1 MKIQNLTYLR
11 RSALAEIRIP
21 DLGDF
26 DEVEVVE
33 LHVAEG
39 DRIEEGDPILT
50 LETEKAAMD
59 VPSPFAGVV
68 EKISV
73 GPGDS
78 VSQGDLISIVSTE
91 SLPDQKNEP
100 KTEEKEAKQ
109 AIEESDD
116 VSVSESVKSKHDYDL
131 IVVGA
136 GPGGYAAA
144 FRASDLGL
152 KVGLVDRNSDLGGV
166 CLNVGCIPSKAFL
179 HAAKILD
186 DSKEAEVSGI
196 VFKEPEIDLSKMKE
210 WKNNIIG
217 GLTGGLSGLAQ
228 QRGVDVVHGT
238 AKFSSK
244 NEIEVNHESDSQ
256 RISSDQFIIAVGSE
270 PAELSFLPDD
280 PRIIDSTGALEPDQ
294 IPKNILI
301 IGGGIIGLE
310 MATIYSA
317 LGSEVTIV
325 ELTKQLMPG
334 TDPDLVRPLE
344 KILNK
349 KCKKIMKSSQVTSAS
364 ASDEG
369 ISVSFKK
376 DGEEFS
382 EMFQNVLVAVGRKSN
397 GSLLGLNEIGV
408 NVDERG
414 IINVDKQFR
423 TTVESIFA
431 IGDVIG
437 DPMLAHKAS
446 HEGKIAAEVA
456 AGHKST
462 NDIRCIPSV
471 AYTDPEVAWVGFS
484 EEECKAKG
492 IDYGKG
498 IFPWSASG
506 RSLTIGRSEGM
517 TKLIFN
523 NSTKKIVGGGI
534 VGPNA
539 GDLISEIA
547 LAIEMDCDVSD
558 IALTVHPHPTLSET
572 VGMAAEVF
580 EGTVTDLY
588 VKPRN

>member
-1 MKIQNLTYLR
+1 MT
-11 RSALAEIRIP
+11 EIRIP

-100 KTEEKEAKQ
+100 KAEEKEAKQ
-109 AIEESDD
+109 AIEESGD

-196 VFKEPEIDLSKMKE
+196 LFKEPKIDLSKMKE

-270 PAELSFLPDD
+270 PAKLSFLPDD

-506 RSLTIGRSEGM
+506 RSLTIGRNEGM

>member
-1 MKIQNLTYLR
+1 M
-11 RSALAEIRIP
+11 AEIRIP

-39 DRIEEGDPILT
+39 DRIEEGDPVLT

-78 VSQGDLISIVSTE
+78 VSQGDLISIVSSE
-91 SLPDQKNEP
+91 SKPNEEDQSN
-100 KTEEKEAKQ
+100 TEEKETEQ
-109 AIEESDD
+109 AIQESEDP
-116 VSVSESVKSKHDYDL
+116 SESSQSENDYDL
-131 IVVGA
+131 IVLGA

-152 KVGLVDRNSDLGGV
+152 KVGLVERNSDLGGV

-196 VFKEPEIDLSKMKE
+196 VFKEPEINLSKMKE

-217 GLTGGLSGLAQ
+217 GLTGGLSGLAK
-228 QRGVDVVHGT
+228 QRGVDVIHGT

-244 NEIEVNHESDSQ
+244 NEIEVNHESDSR
-256 RISSDQFIIAVGSE
+256 RISSNQFIIAVGSE

-294 IPKNILI
+294 IPNDILI

-344 KILNK
+344 RILNK
-349 KCKKIMKSSQVTSAS
+349 KCKKIMKSSQVISAS

-376 DGEEFS
+376 DDEEFS
-382 EMFQNVLVAVGRKSN
+382 EIFQNVLVAVGRKSN
-397 GSLLGLNEIGV
+397 GSLLGLDEIGV

-492 IDYGKG
+492 LDYGKG

-506 RSLTIGRSEGM
+506 RSLTIGRNEGM

>member
-1 MKIQNLTYLR
+1 MRIQNLTYPR

-39 DRIEEGDPILT
+39 DRIEEGDPVLT

-78 VSQGDLISIVSTE
+78 VSQGDLISIVSSE
-91 SLPDQKNEP
+91 SKPNEEDESN
-100 KTEEKEAKQ
+100 TEEKETEQ
-109 AIEESDD
+109 PIQESEDT
-116 VSVSESVKSKHDYDL
+116 SESSKFKHDYDL

-152 KVGLVDRNSDLGGV
+152 KVGLVERNSDLGGV

-196 VFKEPEIDLSKMKE
+196 VFKEPEINLSKMKE

-217 GLTGGLSGLAQ
+217 GLTGGLSGLAK
-228 QRGVDVVHGT
+228 QRGVDVIHGT

-244 NEIEVNHESDSQ
+244 NEIEVNHESDSR
-256 RISSDQFIIAVGSE
+256 RISSNQFIIAVGSE

-294 IPKNILI
+294 IPNDILI

-344 KILNK
+344 RILNK
-349 KCKKIMKSSQVTSAS
+349 KCKKIMKSSQVISAS

-376 DGEEFS
+376 DDEEFS
-382 EMFQNVLVAVGRKSN
+382 EIFQNVLVAVGRKSN
-397 GSLLGLNEIGV
+397 GSLLGLDEIGV

-423 TTVESIFA
+423 TNVESIFA

-492 IDYGKG
+492 LDYGKG

-506 RSLTIGRSEGM
+506 RSLTIGRNEGM

>member
-1 MKIQNLTYLR
+1 M
-11 RSALAEIRIP
+11 AEIRIP

-39 DRIEEGDPILT
+39 VGIEEGDPVLT

-78 VSQGDLISIVSTE
+78 VSQGDLISIVSSESKPNEEDESNTE
-91 SLPDQKNEP
+91 KKE
-100 KTEEKEAKQ
+100 TEQ
-109 AIEESDD
+109 AIQETEDP
-116 VSVSESVKSKHDYDL
+116 SESSRSEHDYDL

-152 KVGLVDRNSDLGGV
+152 KVGLVERNSDLGGV

-196 VFKEPEIDLSKMKE
+196 VFKEPEINLSKMKE

-217 GLTGGLSGLAQ
+217 GLTGGLSGLAK
-228 QRGVDVVHGT
+228 QRGVDVIHGT

-244 NEIEVNHESDSQ
+244 NEIEVNHESDSR
-256 RISSDQFIIAVGSE
+256 RISSNQFIIAVGSE

-294 IPKNILI
+294 IPKDILI

-344 KILNK
+344 RILNK
-349 KCKKIMKSSQVTSAS
+349 KCKKIMKSSQVISAS

-376 DGEEFS
+376 DDEEFS
-382 EMFQNVLVAVGRKSN
+382 EIFQNVLVAVGRKSN
-397 GSLLGLNEIGV
+397 GSLLGLDEIGV

-414 IINVDKQFR
+414 IIGVDKQFR
-423 TTVESIFA
+423 TTMESIFA

-456 AGHKST
+456 AGNKST

-492 IDYGKG
+492 LDYGKG

-506 RSLTIGRSEGM
+506 RSLTIGRNEGM

>member
-1 MKIQNLTYLR
+1 MT
-11 RSALAEIRIP
+11 EIRIP

-210 WKNNIIG
+210 WKNNIID
-217 GLTGGLSGLAQ
+217 GLTGGLSGLAK
-228 QRGVDVVHGT
+228 QRGVDVIHGT

-344 KILNK
+344 KILSK

-423 TTVESIFA
+423 TTVESIYA

-506 RSLTIGRSEGM
+506 RSLTIGRNEGM

>member
-1 MKIQNLTYLR
+1 M
-11 RSALAEIRIP
+11 AEIRIP

-39 DRIEEGDPILT
+39 DRIEEGDPVLT

-78 VSQGDLISIVSTE
+78 VSQGDLISIVSSE
-91 SLPDQKNEP
+91 SKPNEEDESN
-100 KTEEKEAKQ
+100 TEEKETEQ
-109 AIEESDD
+109 PIQESEDT
-116 VSVSESVKSKHDYDL
+116 SESSKFKHDYDL

-152 KVGLVDRNSDLGGV
+152 KVGLVERNSDLGGV

-196 VFKEPEIDLSKMKE
+196 VFKEPEINLSKMKE

-217 GLTGGLSGLAQ
+217 GLTGGLSGLAK
-228 QRGVDVVHGT
+228 QRGVDVIHGT

-244 NEIEVNHESDSQ
+244 NEIEVNHESDSR
-256 RISSDQFIIAVGSE
+256 RISSNQFIIAVGSE

-294 IPKNILI
+294 IPNDILI

-344 KILNK
+344 RILNK
-349 KCKKIMKSSQVTSAS
+349 KCKKIMKSSQVISAS

-376 DGEEFS
+376 DDEEFS
-382 EMFQNVLVAVGRKSN
+382 EIFQNVLVAVGRKSN
-397 GSLLGLNEIGV
+397 GSLLGLDEIGV

-423 TTVESIFA
+423 TNVESIFA

-492 IDYGKG
+492 LDYGKG

-506 RSLTIGRSEGM
+506 RSLTIGRNEGM

-588 VKPRN
+588 VKPRD

>member
-1 MKIQNLTYLR
+1 MT
-11 RSALAEIRIP
+11 EIRIP

-109 AIEESDD
+109 AIEESGD

-270 PAELSFLPDD
+270 PAKLSFLPDD

-506 RSLTIGRSEGM
+506 RSLTIGRNEGM

>member
-1 MKIQNLTYLR
+1 MT
-11 RSALAEIRIP
+11 EIRIP

-100 KTEEKEAKQ
+100 KAEEKEAKQ
-109 AIEESDD
+109 AIEESGD

-270 PAELSFLPDD
+270 PAKLSFLPDD

-506 RSLTIGRSEGM
+506 RSLTIGRNEGM

>member
-1 MKIQNLTYLR
+1 M
-11 RSALAEIRIP
+11 AEIRIP

-39 DRIEEGDPILT
+39 DRIAEGDPVLT

-78 VSQGDLISIVSTE
+78 VSQGDLISIVSSE
-91 SLPDQKNEP
+91 SKPNEEDESN
-100 KTEEKEAKQ
+100 TEEKEQ
-109 AIEESDD
+109 AIRESDD
-116 VSVSESVKSKHDYDL
+116 GSESSKSEHDYDL

-152 KVGLVDRNSDLGGV
+152 KVGLVERNSDLGGV

-196 VFKEPEIDLSKMKE
+196 VFKEPEINLSKMKE

-217 GLTGGLSGLAQ
+217 GLTGGLSGLAK
-228 QRGVDVVHGT
+228 QRGVDVIHGT

-244 NEIEVNHESDSQ
+244 NEIEVNHESDSR
-256 RISSDQFIIAVGSE
+256 RISSNQFIIAVGSE

-294 IPKNILI
+294 IPNDILI

-344 KILNK
+344 RILNK
-349 KCKKIMKSSQVTSAS
+349 KCKKIMKSSQVISAS

-376 DGEEFS
+376 DDEEFS
-382 EMFQNVLVAVGRKSN
+382 EIFQNILVAVGRKSN

-423 TTVESIFA
+423 TNVESIFA

-484 EEECKAKG
+484 EEECIAKG
-492 IDYGKG
+492 LDYGKG

-506 RSLTIGRSEGM
+506 RSLTIGRNEGM

>member
-1 MKIQNLTYLR
+1 MT
-11 RSALAEIRIP
+11 EIRIP

>member
-1 MKIQNLTYLR
+1 MT
-11 RSALAEIRIP
+11 EIRIP

-210 WKNNIIG
+210 WKNNIIE

-423 TTVESIFA
+423 TTVESIYA

>member
-1 MKIQNLTYLR
+1 MT
-11 RSALAEIRIP
+11 EIRIP

-210 WKNNIIG
+210 WKNNIIE

-344 KILNK
+344 RILNK

-423 TTVESIFA
+423 TTVESIYA

-506 RSLTIGRSEGM
+506 RSLTIGRNEGM

>member
-1 MKIQNLTYLR
+1 MT
-11 RSALAEIRIP
+11 EIRIP

-196 VFKEPEIDLSKMKE
+196 VFKEPEIDLSKMKQ
-210 WKNNIIG
+210 WKNNIIE

-423 TTVESIFA
+423 TTVESIYA

-506 RSLTIGRSEGM
+506 RSLTIGRNEGM

>member
-1 MKIQNLTYLR
+1 MT
-11 RSALAEIRIP
+11 EIRIP

-210 WKNNIIG
+210 WKNNIIE

-423 TTVESIFA
+423 TTVESIYA

-471 AYTDPEVAWVGFS
+471 AYTDPEVAWVGLS

-506 RSLTIGRSEGM
+506 RSLTIGRNEGM

>member
-1 MKIQNLTYLR
+1 M
-11 RSALAEIRIP
+11 AEIRIP

-39 DRIEEGDPILT
+39 DRIEEGDPVLT

-78 VSQGDLISIVSTE
+78 VSQGDLISIVSSQSKPNE
-91 SLPDQKNEP
+91 EDQSN
-100 KTEEKEAKQ
+100 TEEKETEQ
-109 AIEESDD
+109 AIQESEDP
-116 VSVSESVKSKHDYDL
+116 SESSQSENDYDL
-131 IVVGA
+131 IVLGA

-152 KVGLVDRNSDLGGV
+152 KVGLVERNSDLGGV

-196 VFKEPEIDLSKMKE
+196 VFKEPEINLSKMKE
-210 WKNNIIG
+210 WKNNIID
-217 GLTGGLSGLAQ
+217 GLTGGLSGLAK
-228 QRGVDVVHGT
+228 QRGVDVIHGT

-244 NEIEVNHESDSQ
+244 NEIEVNHESDS
-256 RISSDQFIIAVGSE
+256 RSISSDQFIIAVGSE

-294 IPKNILI
+294 IPNDILI

-344 KILNK
+344 RILNK
-349 KCKKIMKSSQVTSAS
+349 KCKKIMKSSQVISAS

-369 ISVSFKK
+369 ISVSFKN
-376 DGEEFS
+376 DDEEFS
-382 EMFQNVLVAVGRKSN
+382 EIFQNILVAVGRKSN

-423 TTVESIFA
+423 TNVESIFA

-492 IDYGKG
+492 LDYGKG

-506 RSLTIGRSEGM
+506 RSLTIGRNEGM

>member
-1 MKIQNLTYLR
+1 MT
-11 RSALAEIRIP
+11 EIRIP

-39 DRIEEGDPILT
+39 DRIEEGDPIIT

-59 VPSPFAGVV
+59 VPSPFDGVV

-210 WKNNIIG
+210 WKNNIIE

-423 TTVESIFA
+423 TTVESIYA

-506 RSLTIGRSEGM
+506 RSLTIGRNEGM

>member
-1 MKIQNLTYLR
+1 MRIQNLTYPR

-39 DRIEEGDPILT
+39 DRIEEGDPVLT

-73 GPGDS
+73 GLGDS
-78 VSQGDLISIVSTE
+78 VSQGDLISIVSSE
-91 SLPDQKNEP
+91 SKPNEEDQSN
-100 KTEEKEAKQ
+100 TEEKETEQ
-109 AIEESDD
+109 AIQESEDP
-116 VSVSESVKSKHDYDL
+116 SESSQSENDYDL
-131 IVVGA
+131 IVLGA

-152 KVGLVDRNSDLGGV
+152 KVGLVERNSDLGGV

-196 VFKEPEIDLSKMKE
+196 VFKEPEINLSKMKE

-217 GLTGGLSGLAQ
+217 GLTGGLSGLAK
-228 QRGVDVVHGT
+228 QRGVDVIHGT

-244 NEIEVNHESDSQ
+244 NEIEVNHESDSR
-256 RISSDQFIIAVGSE
+256 RISSNQFIIAVGSE

-294 IPKNILI
+294 IPNDILI

-344 KILNK
+344 RILNK
-349 KCKKIMKSSQVTSAS
+349 KCKKIMKSSQVISAS

-369 ISVSFKK
+369 ISVSFKN
-376 DGEEFS
+376 DDEEFS
-382 EMFQNVLVAVGRKSN
+382 EIFQNILVAVGRKSN

-423 TTVESIFA
+423 TNVESIFA

-492 IDYGKG
+492 LDYGKG

-506 RSLTIGRSEGM
+506 RSLTIGRNEGM

>member
-1 MKIQNLTYLR
+1 MT
-11 RSALAEIRIP
+11 EIRIP

-109 AIEESDD
+109 AIKESDD

-210 WKNNIIG
+210 WKNNIIE

-423 TTVESIFA
+423 TTVESIYA

-506 RSLTIGRSEGM
+506 RSLTIGRNEGM

>member
-1 MKIQNLTYLR
+1 M
-11 RSALAEIRIP
+11 
-21 DLGDF
+21 
-26 DEVEVVE
+26 
-33 LHVAEG
+33 HVAEG

-210 WKNNIIG
+210 WKNNIIE

-423 TTVESIFA
+423 TTVESIYA

-506 RSLTIGRSEGM
+506 RSLTIGRNEGM

>member
-1 MKIQNLTYLR
+1 M
-11 RSALAEIRIP
+11 AEIRIP

-39 DRIEEGDPILT
+39 DRIEEGDPVLT

-78 VSQGDLISIVSTE
+78 VSQGDLISIVSSE
-91 SLPDQKNEP
+91 SKPNEEDQSN
-100 KTEEKEAKQ
+100 TEEKETEQ
-109 AIEESDD
+109 AIQESEDP
-116 VSVSESVKSKHDYDL
+116 SESSQSENDYDL
-131 IVVGA
+131 IVLGA

-152 KVGLVDRNSDLGGV
+152 KVGLVERNSDLGGV

-196 VFKEPEIDLSKMKE
+196 VFKEPEINLSKMKE

-217 GLTGGLSGLAQ
+217 GLTGGLSGLAK
-228 QRGVDVVHGT
+228 QRGVDVIRGT

-244 NEIEVNHESDSQ
+244 NEIEVNHESDSR
-256 RISSDQFIIAVGSE
+256 RISSNQFIIAVGSE

-294 IPKNILI
+294 IPNDILI

-344 KILNK
+344 RILNK
-349 KCKKIMKSSQVTSAS
+349 KCKKIMKSSQVISAS

-376 DGEEFS
+376 DDEEFS
-382 EMFQNVLVAVGRKSN
+382 EIFQNVLVAIGRKSN
-397 GSLLGLNEIGV
+397 GSLLGLDEIGV

-492 IDYGKG
+492 LDYGKG

-506 RSLTIGRSEGM
+506 RSLTIGRNEGM

>member
-1 MKIQNLTYLR
+1 MRIQNLTYPR

-39 DRIEEGDPILT
+39 DRIEEGDPVLT

-78 VSQGDLISIVSTE
+78 VSQGDLISIVSSE
-91 SLPDQKNEP
+91 SKPNEEDQSN
-100 KTEEKEAKQ
+100 TEEKETEQ
-109 AIEESDD
+109 AIQESEDP
-116 VSVSESVKSKHDYDL
+116 SESSQSENDYDL
-131 IVVGA
+131 IVLGA

-152 KVGLVDRNSDLGGV
+152 KVGLVERNSDLGGV

-196 VFKEPEIDLSKMKE
+196 VFKEPEINLSKMKE

-217 GLTGGLSGLAQ
+217 GLTGGLSGLAK
-228 QRGVDVVHGT
+228 QRGVDVIHGT

-244 NEIEVNHESDSQ
+244 NEIEVNHESDSR
-256 RISSDQFIIAVGSE
+256 RISSNQFIIAVGSE

-294 IPKNILI
+294 IPNDILI

-344 KILNK
+344 RILNK
-349 KCKKIMKSSQVTSAS
+349 KCKKIMKSSQVISAS

-376 DGEEFS
+376 DDEEFS
-382 EMFQNVLVAVGRKSN
+382 EIFQNVLVAVGRKSN
-397 GSLLGLNEIGV
+397 GSLLGLDEIGV

-492 IDYGKG
+492 LDYGKG

-506 RSLTIGRSEGM
+506 RSLTIGRNEGM

>member
-1 MKIQNLTYLR
+1 MRIQNLTYPR

-39 DRIEEGDPILT
+39 DRIEEGDPVLT

-78 VSQGDLISIVSTE
+78 VSQGDLISIVSSE
-91 SLPDQKNEP
+91 SKPNEEDESN
-100 KTEEKEAKQ
+100 TEEKETEQ
-109 AIEESDD
+109 AIQESEDP
-116 VSVSESVKSKHDYDL
+116 SESSQSENDYDL
-131 IVVGA
+131 IVLGA

-152 KVGLVDRNSDLGGV
+152 KVGLVERNSDLGGV

-196 VFKEPEIDLSKMKE
+196 VFKEPEINLSKMKE

-217 GLTGGLSGLAQ
+217 GLTGGLSGLAK
-228 QRGVDVVHGT
+228 QRGVDVIHGT

-244 NEIEVNHESDSQ
+244 NEIEVNHESDSR
-256 RISSDQFIIAVGSE
+256 RISSNQFIIAVGSE

-294 IPKNILI
+294 IPNDILI

-344 KILNK
+344 RILNK
-349 KCKKIMKSSQVTSAS
+349 KCKKIMKSSQVISAS

-376 DGEEFS
+376 DDEEFS
-382 EMFQNVLVAVGRKSN
+382 EIFQNILVAVGRKSN

-423 TTVESIFA
+423 TNVESIFA

-492 IDYGKG
+492 LDYGKG

-506 RSLTIGRSEGM
+506 RSLTIGRNEGM